1 MSSDCRAAKDKL
13 DARHGTAAR
22 FSVKR
27 MKCHLQ
33 CITYKR
39 RQSTN
44 RRHTDKIRTGAA
56 LVSEGSEVK
65 LQLYY
70 QV

>member
-1 MSSDCRAAKDKL
+1 MSSNCRAGKDKL

-22 FSVKR
+22 FSVYR

-44 RRHTDKIRTGAA
+44 RTYIEKIRTDAA
-56 LVSEGSEVK
+56 LLSEGSVK
-65 LQLYY
+65 
-70 QV
+70 